1 MPPLRLAML
10 GAGNVAESY
19 VRQIRRLREEGVDV
33 ELAAICSRSLD
44 PARRLAEIFGIAECG
59 TDIAALLSRKD
70 IDAVIVLT
78 PMQCHAEHVRLALAS
93 GKHVLSEK
101 TLAASA
107 EEGRGLTALA
117 AERGLILRAA
127 PFTTLS
133 PVFRDARRR
142 LERSE
147 IGEALC
153 CRALYGWE
161 GPDWADWFFRPG
173 AGALR
178 DLGVYALTTLTGL
191 LGPVASVFALAS
203 AVEAGGRGQGLQLSL
218 RFASGCV
225 GAVTT
230 GFGLGKFQASGI
242 EIYGSAGTLQFVGQ
256 DWDPK
261 GLQLW
266 TTDTGCWQMFDQE
279 ATWPWTDGVRDFC
292 ASIIE
297 ETAGDLSL
305 DHALH
310 VLDIIDQALASLDGG
325 MPMPVSSRFELP
337 RLHPRADGSKAQRNH
352 NPLTLT

>member
-19 VRQIRRLREEGVDV
+19 VRQIRRLREEGFDV

-44 PARRLAEIFGIAECG
+44 PARRLAEIFGIPECG

-133 PVFRDARRR
+133 PVFRDARHR
-142 LERSE
+142 LERGE

-203 AVEAGGRGQGLQLSL
+203 AV
-218 RFASGCV
+218 
-225 GAVTT
+225 
-230 GFGLGKFQASGI
+230 
-242 EIYGSAGTLQFVGQ
+242 
-256 DWDPK
+256 
-261 GLQLW
+261 
-266 TTDTGCWQMFDQE
+266 
-279 ATWPWTDGVRDFC
+279 
-292 ASIIE
+292 
-297 ETAGDLSL
+297 
-305 DHALH
+305 
-310 VLDIIDQALASLDGG
+310 
-325 MPMPVSSRFELP
+325 
-337 RLHPRADGSKAQRNH
+337 
-352 NPLTLT
+352 

>member
-1 MPPLRLAML
+1 ML

-19 VRQIRRLREEGVDV
+19 VRQIRRLREEGVNV

-44 PARRLAEIFGIAECG
+44 PARRLAEIFGIAESG

-107 EEGRGLTALA
+107 EEGCGIAALA
-117 AERGLILRAA
+117 AERGLLLRAA

-133 PVFRDARRR
+133 PVFRDARHR
-142 LERSE
+142 LERGE

-191 LGPVASVFALAS
+191 LGPVASVFAQAS
-203 AVEAGGRGQGLQLSL
+203 EVKPDDHGQGLQLSL
-218 RFASGCV
+218 RFTSGCV
-225 GAVTT
+225 GTITT
-230 GFGLGKFQASGI
+230 GFGLRKFQTSGI

-266 TTDTGCWQMFDQE
+266 TAETGCWRLFEED

-297 ETAGDLSL
+297 GASGDLSI
-305 DHALH
+305 DHVLH
-310 VLDIIDQALASLDGG
+310 VLDIIDQALASLDCG
-325 MPMPVSSRFELP
+325 MPMAVASRFAPPSLRS
-337 RLHPRADGSKAQRNH
+337 RLDMNKSHRIH

>member
-1 MPPLRLAML
+1 MPPLRLATL

-33 ELAAICSRSLD
+33 ELAAICSRRLD
-44 PARRLAEIFGIAECG
+44 PARRLAEIFRIAESG
-59 TDIAALLSRKD
+59 TDIAALLARKD

-78 PMQCHAEHVRLALAS
+78 PMQYHAEHVRLALAS

-107 EEGRGLTALA
+107 VEGRGLAALA
-117 AERGLILRAA
+117 AERGLLLRAA
-127 PFTTLS
+127 PFTPLS

-142 LERSE
+142 LERGE

-161 GPDWADWFFRPG
+161 GPDWSDWFFRPG

-203 AVEAGGRGQGLQLSL
+203 AVEPGGRGQGLQLSL

-225 GAVTT
+225 GTVTT
-230 GFGLGKFQASGI
+230 GFGLRKFQTSGI
-242 EIYGSAGTLQFVGQ
+242 EIYGGAGTLQFVGQ

-266 TTDTGCWQMFDQE
+266 TTKTGCWQLFELE

-292 ASIIE
+292 ASIVE
-297 ETAGDLSL
+297 GTASDLSL

-310 VLDIIDQALASLDGG
+310 VLDIIDQALASLDRGL
-325 MPMPVSSRFELP
+325 PMPVSSHFELAKSRP
-337 RLHPRADGSKAQRNH
+337 REAGSKAQRNH

>member
-19 VRQIRRLREEGVDV
+19 VRQIRRLREEGLDV
-33 ELAAICSRSLD
+33 ELAAICSRRSE
-44 PARRLAEIFGIAECG
+44 PARRLAEIFGIAESG
-59 TDIAALLSRKD
+59 TDIAALLSRRD

-107 EEGRGLTALA
+107 EEGRRLAVLA
-117 AERGLILRAA
+117 AERGVLLRAA

-142 LERSE
+142 LERGE
-147 IGEALC
+147 IGEPLC

-161 GPDWADWFFRPG
+161 GPDWADWFFHPG

-191 LGPVASVFALAS
+191 LGPVASVFSLAS

-225 GAVTT
+225 GTVTT
-230 GFGLGKFQASGI
+230 GFGLRKFRTSGI

-266 TTDTGCWQMFDQE
+266 RADTACWQLFEQE

-297 ETAGDLSL
+297 GTAGDLSL

-325 MPMPVSSRFELP
+325 LPMPVASRFALP
-337 RLHPRADGSKAQRNH
+337 RSQSRAEGSKAQPIH